1 MHGND
6 GKPDNQL
13 FIILNFHWPN
23 KTQSYLLLAILL
35 GNDYAAKATI
45 ICLFFTQNFSVIL
58 ISTHKQSSWI
68 LSWIIVIMP
77 GNKTGKKGGGC
88 KPKVPKESKVDKSTS
103 GDKNLLAAPP
113 TTEGRR
119 KSVSSLRRKSN
130 AGSFTSKSDKHKGF
144 GSDSSESTDVVSS
157 SDEEDRWK
165 ERNIK
170 QADLPAEYWT
180 IQKLVKYM
188 KAGNQTATVV
198 ALCCLKDHDLT
209 TQINQIAIQEIGGL
223 EVLVNLLESNDLKC
237 RFGALTV
244 LSAIS
249 LNLDIRRSI
258 VDLGGIPLLVNIL
271 SEPAKDLKI
280 LAAET
285 IANVGKVRLARK
297 LVRRFGGIPKVVDL
311 LDVNLSCLQT
321 PKDNLNQNLKEQL
334 NMARAGARALWS
346 LSESRHNKEIMRTS
360 GVVPLMARLLKSI
373 HIDVVVPIMGTIQQC
388 ASQGDYQLAIAT
400 EGMIHNI
407 VVHLSSENFDLKM
420 QCSSA
425 IFKCASDKV
434 K

>member
-1 MHGND
+1 
-6 GKPDNQL
+6 
-13 FIILNFHWPN
+13 
-23 KTQSYLLLAILL
+23 
-35 GNDYAAKATI
+35 
-45 ICLFFTQNFSVIL
+45 
-58 ISTHKQSSWI
+58 
-68 LSWIIVIMP
+68 MP
-77 GNKTGKKGGGC
+77 GNKAAKKGVGS
-88 KPKVPKESKVDKSTS
+88 KPKVPKDPIVDTCAS
-103 GDKNLLAAPP
+103 GDNNLLAAPP

-130 AGSFTSKSDKHKGF
+130 AGSYTSKSKGF
-144 GSDSSESTDVVSS
+144 ASDSSESTDVVSS
-157 SDEEDRWK
+157 SDEEDRWR
-165 ERNIK
+165 ERNLK
-170 QADLPAEYWT
+170 QADLPSEYWT

-297 LVRRFGGIPKVVDL
+297 LIRRCGGIPKVVDL

-321 PKDNLNQNLKEQL
+321 PKDSLNQNLKEQL

-434 K
+434 KLFTNQSLK

>member
-1 MHGND
+1 ML
-6 GKPDNQL
+6 K
-13 FIILNFHWPN
+13 
-23 KTQSYLLLAILL
+23 
-35 GNDYAAKATI
+35 
-45 ICLFFTQNFSVIL
+45 
-58 ISTHKQSSWI
+58 
-68 LSWIIVIMP
+68 MP
-77 GNKTGKKGGGC
+77 PKKGKKS
-88 KPKVPKESKVDKSTS
+88 KEVKEAKEVKEKESKEKDSKEKPKATTN
-103 GDKNLLAAPP
+103 GDSNTLALPAA
-113 TTEGRR
+113 TDGRR
-119 KSVSSLRRKSN
+119 KSVASSLRRKSVVSS
-130 AGSFTSKSDKHKGF
+130 ARMKGF
-144 GSDSSESTDVVSS
+144 NSDSSDSTDVVSS

-165 ERNIK
+165 EKSLK
-170 QADLPAEYWT
+170 QSDLPSEYWH

-271 SEPAKDLKI
+271 SEPSRDLKI

-297 LVRRFGGIPKVVDL
+297 LIRKFGGIPKVVDL
-311 LDVNLSCLQT
+311 LDVPLNCLITPRENLAQG
-321 PKDNLNQNLKEQL
+321 QQEQL
-334 NMARAGARALWS
+334 DMARAGARALWS

-360 GVVPLMARLLKSI
+360 GVVPLMGRLLKST
-373 HIDVVVPIMGTIQQC
+373 HIDVVVPIMGCVQQC
-388 ASQGDYQLAIAT
+388 ATQVRY
-400 EGMIHNI
+400 
-407 VVHLSSENFDLKM
+407 
-420 QCSSA
+420 
-425 IFKCASDKV
+425 
-434 K
+434 

>member
-1 MHGND
+1 MPPKGKKKTNTKD
-6 GKPDNQL
+6 GKEKVKEQKEKLTVDNNL
-13 FIILNFHWPN
+13 
-23 KTQSYLLLAILL
+23 
-35 GNDYAAKATI
+35 
-45 ICLFFTQNFSVIL
+45 
-58 ISTHKQSSWI
+58 
-68 LSWIIVIMP
+68 MP
-77 GNKTGKKGGGC
+77 PINQ
-88 KPKVPKESKVDKSTS
+88 
-103 GDKNLLAAPP
+103 
-113 TTEGRR
+113 GRR
-119 KSVSSLRRKSN
+119 KSSVASSTRRKSI
-130 AGSFTSKSDKHKGF
+130 AGSSKGGDRHKDYN
-144 GSDSSESTDVVSS
+144 SESSESTDVISS

-165 ERNIK
+165 DRNIK
-170 QADLPAEYWT
+170 QSDLPSEYWH

-271 SEPAKDLKI
+271 SEPSKDLKI

-311 LDVNLSCLQT
+311 LDVPLSCLTTIQE
-321 PKDNLNQNLKEQL
+321 NLTQSQKEQL
-334 NMARAGARALWS
+334 SMATAGARALWS
-346 LSESRHNKEIMRTS
+346 LSESRHNKEIMRRS
-360 GVVPLMARLLKSI
+360 GVVPLMARLLQSI
-373 HIDVVVPIMGTIQQC
+373 HIDVVVPIMGCVQQC
-388 ASQGDYQLAIAT
+388 ASQASLK
-400 EGMIHNI
+400 
-407 VVHLSSENFDLKM
+407 SSINEF
-420 QCSSA
+420 
-425 IFKCASDKV
+425 FF
-434 K
+434 

>member
-1 MHGND
+1 MPR
-6 GKPDNQL
+6 K
-13 FIILNFHWPN
+13 
-23 KTQSYLLLAILL
+23 
-35 GNDYAAKATI
+35 AKKSKEARDKEKSKSKDAPAKKEDKAKS
-45 ICLFFTQNFSVIL
+45 SV
-58 ISTHKQSSWI
+58 
-68 LSWIIVIMP
+68 
-77 GNKTGKKGGGC
+77 KK
-88 KPKVPKESKVDKSTS
+88 EDS
-103 GDKNLLAAPP
+103 LAPP
-113 TTEGRR
+113 ASEGRR
-119 KSVSSLRRKSN
+119 KSVTSLRRKSV
-130 AGSFTSKSDKHKGF
+130 ASSARASDRMKGF
-144 GSDSSESTDVVSS
+144 NSDSSDSTDVVSS

-165 ERNIK
+165 ERSLK
-170 QADLPAEYWT
+170 QSELPSEYWH

-271 SEPAKDLKI
+271 SEPSKDLKI

-297 LVRRFGGIPKVVDL
+297 LIRRFGGIPKVVDL
-311 LDVNLSCLQT
+311 LDVPLTCLITPAESLLQT
-321 PKDNLNQNLKEQL
+321 QKEQL
-334 NMARAGARALWS
+334 EMARAGARALWS

-360 GVVPLMARLLKSI
+360 GVVPLMGRLLKSTN
-373 HIDVVVPIMGTIQQC
+373 IDVVVPIMGCVQQC
-388 ASQGDYQLAIAT
+388 ATQVRFWRISEEILCILDDFRAT
-400 EGMIHNI
+400 TNWR
-407 VVHLSSENFDLKM
+407 LQPK
-420 QCSSA
+420 A
-425 IFKCASDKV
+425 
-434 K
+434 

>member
-1 MHGND
+1 MPRKVKKSKETRD
-6 GKPDNQL
+6 KEKSKSKDA
-13 FIILNFHWPN
+13 
-23 KTQSYLLLAILL
+23 T
-35 GNDYAAKATI
+35 AKKEDKAKS
-45 ICLFFTQNFSVIL
+45 SV
-58 ISTHKQSSWI
+58 
-68 LSWIIVIMP
+68 
-77 GNKTGKKGGGC
+77 KK
-88 KPKVPKESKVDKSTS
+88 EDS
-103 GDKNLLAAPP
+103 LAPP
-113 TTEGRR
+113 ASDGRR
-119 KSVSSLRRKSN
+119 KSVTSLRRKSV
-130 AGSFTSKSDKHKGF
+130 ASSARASDRMKGLN
-144 GSDSSESTDVVSS
+144 SDSSDSTDIISS

-165 ERNIK
+165 ERTLK
-170 QADLPAEYWT
+170 QSELPSEYWH

-271 SEPAKDLKI
+271 SEPSKDLKI

-297 LVRRFGGIPKVVDL
+297 LIRRFGGIPKVVDL
-311 LDVNLSCLQT
+311 LDVPLTCLITPTENLLQ
-321 PKDNLNQNLKEQL
+321 NQKEQL
-334 NMARAGARALWS
+334 EMARAGARALWS

-360 GVVPLMARLLKSI
+360 GVVPLMGRLLKSTN
-373 HIDVVVPIMGTIQQC
+373 IDVVVPIMGCVQQC
-388 ASQGDYQLAIAT
+388 ATQVRL
-400 EGMIHNI
+400 ER
-407 VVHLSSENFDLKM
+407 
-420 QCSSA
+420 
-425 IFKCASDKV
+425 IF
-434 K
+434 

>member
-1 MHGND
+1 
-6 GKPDNQL
+6 
-13 FIILNFHWPN
+13 
-23 KTQSYLLLAILL
+23 
-35 GNDYAAKATI
+35 
-45 ICLFFTQNFSVIL
+45 
-58 ISTHKQSSWI
+58 
-68 LSWIIVIMP
+68 MP
-77 GNKTGKKGGGC
+77 GKGKKGA
-88 KPKVPKESKVDKSTS
+88 KDKEKSKVPSSNENK
-103 GDKNLLAAPP
+103 LAPP
-113 TTEGRR
+113 NADGGRR
-119 KSVSSLRRKSN
+119 KSVSSLRRKSV
-130 AGSFTSKSDKHKGF
+130 AGSSTKNSDKHKGYN
-144 GSDSSESTDVVSS
+144 SESSESTDVVSS

-165 ERNIK
+165 ERSLK
-170 QADLPAEYWT
+170 QADLPSEYWH

-271 SEPAKDLKI
+271 SEPSKDLKI

-311 LDVNLSCLQT
+311 LDVPLQCLTDTRENLPQA
-321 PKDNLNQNLKEQL
+321 QKEQL
-334 NMARAGARALWS
+334 SMARAGARALWS
-346 LSESRHNKEIMRTS
+346 LSESKHNKEIMRTS
-360 GVVPLMARLLKSI
+360 GVVPLMARLLKSS
-373 HIDVVVPIMGTIQQC
+373 HIDVVVPIMGCVQQC
-388 ASQGDYQLAIAT
+388 ASQVSFLPKKREI
-400 EGMIHNI
+400 M
-407 VVHLSSENFDLKM
+407 SF
-420 QCSSA
+420 
-425 IFKCASDKV
+425 CA
-434 K
+434 